1 MNSSGLEPD
10 LESALIDLEGV
21 PFTRLRDLDGDLL
34 RRSLRHV
41 VERAA
46 LVSSGYRSSQESGG
60 ERID

>member
-1 MNSSGLEPD
+1 MSSAGLEPD
-10 LESALIDLEGV
+10 LESALIDLEGI
-21 PFTRLRDLDGDLL
+21 PFTRLRELDGDLL

-46 LVSSGYRSSQESGG
+46 CVSAGYRSSNASGG

>member
-1 MNSSGLEPD
+1 MSSSGLEPD

-21 PFTRLRDLDGDLL
+21 PFTRLRDLDSTLL

-46 LVSSGYRSSQESGG
+46 LVSGGYRSSTDSGG

>member
-1 MNSSGLEPD
+1 MSSSGLEPD

-21 PFTRLRDLDGDLL
+21 PFTRLRDLDSNLL

-46 LVSSGYRSSQESGG
+46 LVTAGYRSSNESGG